1 MGWAEDNER
10 ERMRRMAREFY
21 DRNNTNRPDVE
32 EHPFPAIEQ
41 TTQTAMSEIAMRLRE
56 AIGPALEAGRSLEA
70 ALIESGYTGANAENI
85 ATEYIVVCVSHFR
98 KG

>member
-10 ERMRRMAREFY
+10 ERMRRMVQSRL
-21 DRNNTNRPDVE
+21 E
-32 EHPFPAIEQ
+32 EPYQSAVNSEPFPMLAH
-41 TTQTAMSEIAMRLRE
+41 TTQTAMSQIAMMMRE
-56 AIGPALEAGRSLEA
+56 AIEPAVAAGRSLET
-70 ALIESGYTGANAENI
+70 ALREEGYSQAHAEQI